1 MHPQGRTCHEQ
12 GRRGILQAPSFRPCV
27 QIAQTGTTLLLGRWG
42 HCAKTNPPAQWSV
55 AVWVFWANRVLSGC
69 PVSGIRVSGCPV
81 KTPTRLL
88 GITARLQFQESP
100 LVYRM

>member
-27 QIAQTGTTLLLGRWG
+27 QIAQTGTTLLLGQWG

-55 AVWVFWANRVLSGC
+55 AVWVFWACTVRQQV
-69 PVSGIRVSGCPV
+69 
-81 KTPTRLL
+81 
-88 GITARLQFQESP
+88 QESP
-100 LVYRM
+100 RVCRM